1 MRAALAFVSLL
12 VGCASAPPPAPAPV
26 APAPPPAP
34 VTHVITIVGT
44 NDLHGALERL
54 PLFGGFVANIRAARA
69 ADSGGVVLVDAGDL
83 FQGTLESNLAEGAD
97 VIRAYNTLGYTASA
111 VGNHEF
117 DYGPVGP
124 DVTAKPGQDRRGALK
139 ARAREAKF
147 PFVVS
152 NIIDEATGKR
162 VDWPNMPAS
171 TLIDVAGVSIGIVG
185 ASTESTPTT
194 TMPANFVGLAMAPST
209 ADAIAGEAKALRD
222 KGAQLV
228 IVTMHIGAEC
238 RNNDEPD
245 DLSTCTK
252 KDELFR
258 VLDALPKGLVDVV
271 VAGHTHAPIAKR
283 IDGIAVIESMSSGR
297 AFGRVDVR
305 VTNGHVDDVRIHPP
319 ELICPLDAEHNAVPV
334 ASCHPPDYEG
344 RAVEA
349 DAALQKIAD
358 ESIARAGTRRAEQL
372 GLTLATPMTRAY
384 RTESAEGDWFTD
396 LMLAAQPRAQVALT
410 NGGGLRADIPA
421 GPLTYG
427 ELFTAMPFDNR
438 FALLTVRGSQLRSL
452 VTANLSSDA
461 GIFSW
466 GGLTVHASCKNGAL
480 DIAIKI
486 AGKPLVDDL
495 PYTIVTSDFIASGGD
510 GVMARLQLPSDAIE
524 LTDVIIRD
532 AMADVLRAHNGTLD
546 PQSHY
551 AGKRLDYPGVRPV
564 KCP

>member
-1 MRAALAFVSLL
+1 MKAALVLAAFGA
-12 VGCASAPPPAPAPV
+12 GCAPAEPPVAPPPAPA
-26 APAPPPAP
+26 
-34 VTHVITIVGT
+34 VTRTITIIGT

-54 PLFGGFVANIRAARA
+54 PLFGGFVANVRAARA
-69 ADSGGVVLVDAGDL
+69 ADDGGVVLVDGGDL
-83 FQGTLESNLAEGAD
+83 FQGTLESNIGEGAD
-97 VIRAYNTLGYTASA
+97 VVRAYNELGYTASA

-117 DYGPVGP
+117 DFGPVGP

-152 NIIDEATGKR
+152 NIIDESTGKR

-171 TLIDVAGVSIGIVG
+171 TLVQVAGVSIGIVG
-185 ASTESTPTT
+185 ASTEATPTT

-209 ADAIAGEAKALRD
+209 VQAIADEARALRA
-222 KGAQLV
+222 KGAQIV
-228 IVTMHIGAEC
+228 ILASHFGSDC
-238 RNNDEPD
+238 RDNHEPD
-245 DLSTCTK
+245 DLSTCDTR
-252 KDELFR
+252 DELFR
-258 VLDALPKGLVDVV
+258 VLDAMPKGLLDVV
-271 VAGHTHAPIAKR
+271 VAGHTHAPVAKR
-283 IDGIAVIESMSSGR
+283 IDGVAVIESMSSGR

-305 VTNGHVDDVRIHPP
+305 VTNGHVDEVRIHPP

-334 ASCHPPDYEG
+334 ATCHPPDYEG

-466 GGLTVHASCKNGAL
+466 GGLTVRASCKNGAL

-532 AMADVLRAHNGTLD
+532 AMADVLRAHTGTLD

>member
-1 MRAALAFVSLL
+1 MRAALAFVI
-12 VGCASAPPPAPAPV
+12 VVAGCSSAPPAAPV
-26 APAPPPAP
+26 AVAPAAPPAP

-69 ADSGGVVLVDAGDL
+69 ADGGGVVLVDGGDL

-97 VIRAYNTLGYTASA
+97 VIRAYNALGYTASA

-139 ARAREAKF
+139 ARAREATF
-147 PFVVS
+147 PLLVS
-152 NIIDEATGKR
+152 NILDQATGKR

-171 TLIDVAGVSIGIVG
+171 MMVYVAGVAIGIVG

-194 TMPANFVGLAMAPST
+194 TMPANFGGLAMAPST
-209 ADAIAGEAKALRD
+209 ADAIAAQATALRA

-228 IVTMHIGAEC
+228 IVAMHIGAEC
-238 RNNDEPD
+238 RNNEEPD

-271 VAGHTHAPIAKR
+271 VGGHTHAPIAKR
-283 IDGIAVIESMSSGR
+283 IDGIAVIESLSSGR

-305 VTNGHVDDVRIHPP
+305 VTNGHVDDIRIHPP
-319 ELICPLDAEHNAVPV
+319 ELMCPLDAEHNALPV
-334 ASCHPPDYEG
+334 ASCHPADYEG
-344 RAVEA
+344 RPVVA

-358 ESIARAGTRRAEQL
+358 ESIARARTRSAEQL
-372 GLTLATPMTRAY
+372 GLTLATPMRRAY
-384 RTESAEGDWFTD
+384 RAESAEGDWFTD
-396 LMLAAQPRAQVALT
+396 LMLAAQPRAQVALA
-410 NGGGLRADIPA
+410 NGGGLRADIAA

-438 FALLTVRGSQLRSL
+438 FALLTVRGSQLRAL
-452 VTANLSSDA
+452 VTANLESDA

-466 GGLTVHASCKNGAL
+466 GGLTARVTCKRGAV
-480 DIAIKI
+480 DIAIRV

-495 PYTIVTSDFIASGGD
+495 PYTIATSDFIASGGD

-532 AMADVLRAHNGTLD
+532 AMADVVRAHGGTLD
-546 PQSHY
+546 PEAHY
-551 AGKRLDYPGVRPV
+551 APKRLDYPGVRPV
-564 KCP
+564 QCP